1 MLNIIEK
8 YKILETIYCSSSR
21 SVYKAFNLESKE
33 NVIIKTIDSELY
45 DFISHS
51 KLKNEYRLIHK
62 LQGEYVIKAY
72 ELLYF
77 DSQYYLVSEDFGAV
91 SLLQYC
97 QTTKLN
103 MKEFLEIAIKTAKC
117 LEYLHKNG
125 VVHRDINPTNI
136 VYNPEKKILK
146 LIDFDISSEF
156 SFEEM
161 QPLNPNKLEGTLA
174 YISPEQTGRMNRLI
188 DYRTD
193 FYSFGVTLYQLIC
206 GRLPFIS
213 HDPAELVHF
222 QMAGI
227 PITANEV
234 DPLIPKA
241 VSGIISKL
249 MEKMPDERYRSAT
262 GIIFDLQECL
272 KQLKKNEIIEKFELG
287 LGDTHDKFEIIK
299 KIYGRDKEI
308 RKLLTSFQNVKKG
321 KVESFVIGGYSGI
334 GKTSLVREIQKFVI
348 KEQGMFLWGKYDQ
361 YNKNAPYS
369 AYFQAIE
376 QFCRYILSEPET
388 VMNYWK
394 KRILDIMGSSSKL
407 ITEDVPLLELIIGE
421 QPIIKST
428 SIIEEQTMFKLA
440 LKNWIVAV
448 ASQKNPLVLFMDD
461 LQWADMASLELF
473 INIHLDPD
481 INSFLFIGTY
491 RNNEVDISHPLMRS
505 IEKIN
510 RNNGSVE
517 VIQLE
522 SLDLGSIKQMIA
534 SIVSHPEKEITG
546 LAQAVYEKT
555 SGNPFYTIEFLKQ
568 CNEDK
573 LFYYDQDE
581 MRWKWNG
588 DEIKKSRASENVAD
602 YLIGKIELLPLS
614 VKKLITTAACIGN
627 HFDIKV
633 LSALSGK
640 DMPSIIEE
648 LKPTINEDMIY
659 VSSKEN
665 GELQFKF
672 CHDKFQQAGYQILT
686 ECVRKE
692 NHIRIAR
699 YYETVEGYEGSD
711 YLYVIA
717 EHYSK
722 GIDCLKKSQEMERA
736 IEIFFKAARKAIF
749 SSAFATAKEYLELIL
764 EIIPQTINKE
774 RSFLLR
780 VNIEYHL
787 VLFSLALFDELDK
800 IHIVIEELVKEPLE
814 LVDSCCLQL
823 VSLSNRG
830 RFEEAFFMG
839 TSLLERLGIEYPKVE
854 LLKTVQLE
862 IEKYYEHVRKGSI
875 ERLEEKENLSDKKD
889 IAVAKILNRI
899 AAAGLFFNP
908 LASFWATLVN
918 TNRMME
924 RGITPM
930 SLGGSA
936 ALILALINLRNNYD
950 QGYKLAK
957 TTISIAKTRGFTNE
971 LYRIYHTYGLF
982 TCHWYEPLENGVF
995 YAHEAYKGNLKNGEF
1010 EFSCFSF
1017 FTSQVAILE
1026 SCNSISEMQDEVAV
1040 ALSFAKK
1047 MNNLFSLE
1055 SFVVFNQLVKAL
1067 QGETLTYGSFDD
1079 EVFNEEKHVK
1089 EIQHNAMAV
1098 CYYCIYGTLVAVLF
1112 GNFSKAYTLAEKVI
1126 PYIAHMSGF
1135 YTVALHNFLYS
1146 LAICKTI
1153 DKIECSQ
1160 EIDRLLN
1167 VLRENQEWLYQ
1178 RAKDAPFNF
1187 QHFYDLIDAEMK
1199 IVEGKYDE
1207 AFRLYEKAILG
1218 AKENKRPYHYAL
1230 ACELAGVQY
1239 LRLGI
1244 ERIGRF
1250 YLKES
1255 YSGFLSWEAT
1265 GKTKQMEERYIDIIF
1280 NAIDSLKLGQYS
1292 SNRRSLTNAADF
1304 DLNAVIKATQAIS
1317 GVIERNRLL
1326 EILMK
1331 IILENS
1337 GSNKGYIFLKDD
1349 IRWILSA
1356 FVIVKGVAES
1366 IFVEKEVDFGS
1377 ADTNKLLPL
1386 SVISYVI
1393 RTKEPLIIGNVNKS
1407 QFSSDNFYL
1416 ENDDALSFMCFPIL
1430 SQNLLK
1436 GIIYLENHVLTEAF
1450 TKERIQVLNI
1460 FASQAAISLE
1470 NSMLYSELE
1479 KKVTERTKQLNDTYQ
1494 KYADLVNNL
1503 SVGVSRR
1510 SDCINGVYLEANPAL
1525 VKMFEAKSKD
1535 EFIKQPISKYY
1546 LNYEGIKQLN
1556 DKILQEGLIEDEEL
1570 EMITLKGKVFW
1581 ASHTAIRKKDN
1592 DGQIYIDG
1600 IITDITQRKHGE
1612 EELRELALV
1621 DELTG
1626 LYNRRGFITLATQ
1639 QIKTADRLDQK
1650 LILMY
1655 ADMDKM
1661 KWINDTFGHLEGDR
1675 ALIDFAGILINTFRS
1690 ADIICR
1696 IGGDEF
1702 IGLALDT
1709 EGTVETTLVARLSE
1723 NLKEYNLQSSRLY
1736 ELSTSIGVAKYDNNN
1751 PCTLDEL
1758 LKRGDNLMYEEKR
1771 KKRIQ
1776 REK

>member
-1 MLNIIEK
+1 MLNIIQK
-8 YKILETIYCSSSR
+8 YKVLETIHHSLNR
-21 SVYKAFNLESKE
+21 INFKALNLETKE
-33 NVIIKTIDSELY
+33 NVVIKTIKSDPY
-45 DFISHS
+45 DFISPS
-51 KLKNEYRLIHK
+51 KLKNEYRVIHK

-77 DSQYYLVSEDFGAV
+77 DSQHFLVLEDFEAV
-91 SLLQYC
+91 SLLQYSEKN
-97 QTTKLN
+97 KLS
-103 MKEFLEIAIKTAKC
+103 MTEFLEIAIKTAKC
-117 LEYLHKNG
+117 IEHIHKNG
-125 VVHRDINPTNI
+125 VIHRDINPMSI
-136 VYNPEKKILK
+136 VYNPDKKLLK

-156 SFEEM
+156 SLEEM
-161 QPLNPNKLEGTLA
+161 QALNPNKLEGSLA

-213 HDPAELVHF
+213 DNPAELVYF
-222 QMAGI
+222 QIAAI
-227 PITANEV
+227 PMTANEV
-234 DPLIPKA
+234 DTQIPKA
-241 VSGIISKL
+241 VSEIICKL
-249 MEKMPDERYRSAT
+249 MAKMPEERYRSAT

-272 KQLKKNEIIEKFELG
+272 EQFNKNATIEQFELG
-287 LGDTHDKFEIIK
+287 LGDLRNKFEIPQ
-299 KIYGRDKEI
+299 KIYGRDKEVG
-308 RKLLTSFQNVKKG
+308 KLLNSFQNVKKG
-321 KVESFVIGGYSGI
+321 KVESFAISGYSGI
-334 GKTSLVREIQKFVI
+334 GKTSLVQELHKSII
-348 KEQGMFLWGKYDQ
+348 KERGIFLSGKYDQ
-361 YNKNAPYS
+361 YNRNTPYS
-369 AYFQAIE
+369 AYFEAID

-388 VMNYWK
+388 VMKYWK
-394 KRILDIMGSSSKL
+394 KRIMDKIGSSSRL
-407 ITEDVPLLELIIGE
+407 ITEAVPLLELIIGK
-421 QPIIKST
+421 QPKIKATST
-428 SIIEEQTMFKLA
+428 IEEQTMFKLA

-448 ASQKNPLVLFMDD
+448 ASQEHPLVLFMDD

-473 INIHLDPD
+473 VSIHLDLEV
-481 INSFLFIGTY
+481 NSLLFIGTY
-491 RNNEVDISHPLMRS
+491 RNNEVDASHPLMRS
-505 IEKIN
+505 IEKVN
-510 RNNGSVE
+510 RNNGSIE

-522 SLDLGSIKQMIA
+522 SLNLGSIKQMIA
-534 SIVSHPEKEITG
+534 GIVDLPEKEIMG

-573 LFYYDQDE
+573 LFYYDQNE
-581 MRWKWNG
+581 MRWKWNEA
-588 DEIKKSRASENVAD
+588 EIKKSRASENVAD

-614 VKKLITTAACIGN
+614 VKELITTAACIGN
-627 HFDIKV
+627 RFDIKV

-640 DMPSIIEE
+640 DMQSIIEE
-648 LKPTINEDMIY
+648 LKPAIKEEMIY
-659 VSSKEN
+659 VSSKDN
-665 GELQFKF
+665 SELQFKF

-686 ECVRKE
+686 ECVRKK
-692 NHIRIAR
+692 NHIRIAK
-699 YYETVEGYEGSD
+699 YYEAVGGHEGSD
-711 YLYVIA
+711 YLYIIA

-722 GIDCLKKSQEMERA
+722 GIDCLKKTQEVKRA
-736 IEIFFKAARKAIF
+736 IEIFFKAAHEAIF
-749 SSAFATAKEYLELIL
+749 SSAFTTAKEYLELII
-764 EIIPQTINKE
+764 EIIYQPRNKE
-774 RSFLLR
+774 RPFLLL
-780 VNIEYHL
+780 VYIEYHL
-787 VLFSLALFDELDK
+787 VLYSLALFDELDK
-800 IHIVIEELVKEPLE
+800 TYIVIEELANEPLE
-814 LVDSCCLQL
+814 LVDSCCIQL
-823 VSLSNRG
+823 ISLSNRG

-839 TSLLERLGIEYPKVE
+839 ASLLERLGIDYPKDE
-854 LLKTVQLE
+854 LLKIVQLE
-862 IEKYYEHVRKGSI
+862 IEKYYEYVRKGSI

-889 IAVAKILNRI
+889 IVVAKVLNRI

-918 TNRMME
+918 TNRMLKK
-924 RGITPM
+924 GITPM
-930 SLGGSA
+930 SLEGSA

-957 TTISIAKTRGFTNE
+957 AAINIAKIRGFTNE
-971 LYRIYHTYGLF
+971 LYRTYHTYGLF
-982 TCHWYEPLENGVF
+982 TCHWYEPVENGVF

-1026 SCNSISEMQDEVAV
+1026 SCISISEMKDEVVA

-1055 SFVVFNQLVKAL
+1055 SFVVFYQLVKAL

-1079 EVFNEEKHVK
+1079 EAFNEEKHVK
-1089 EIQHNAMAV
+1089 EIQHNGIGI
-1098 CYYCIYGTLVAVLF
+1098 CYYCIYGTLLAVLF
-1112 GNFSKAYTLAEKVI
+1112 GDFSKAYTLAEKVI
-1126 PYIAHMSGF
+1126 PHIAHMSGF

-1146 LAICKTI
+1146 IAICKTI
-1153 DKIECSQ
+1153 QGMEYSQ
-1160 EIDRLLN
+1160 ERDRLQK
-1167 VLRENQEWLYQ
+1167 VLKENQEWLDQ

-1187 QHFYDLIDAEMK
+1187 QHLYDLVAAEMK
-1199 IVEGKYDE
+1199 ALEGTYDE

-1218 AKENKRPYHYAL
+1218 AKENNRSYHYAL
-1230 ACELAGVQY
+1230 ACELAGLQY

-1244 ERIGRF
+1244 ERIGSF
-1250 YLKES
+1250 YLKEA
-1255 YSGFLSWEAT
+1255 YSAFLSWEAM
-1265 GKTKQMEERYIDIIF
+1265 GKTKQMEEKYKDVIF
-1280 NAIDSLKLGQYS
+1280 RGINSLKSGQYS
-1292 SNRRSLTNAADF
+1292 SNRSSIATADSF

-1317 GVIERNRLL
+1317 GEIERNTLL
-1326 EILMK
+1326 ERLMK

-1356 FVIVKGVAES
+1356 FEIVEGVGKS
-1366 IFVEKEVDFGS
+1366 IFEDKEVDFENT
-1377 ADTNKLLPL
+1377 DTFRLLPV

-1393 RTKEPLIIGNVNKS
+1393 RTKEPLIIGNILKS
-1407 QFSSDNFYL
+1407 QFSTDDYYL
-1416 ENDDALSFMCFPIL
+1416 ENTTLSVMCFPII

-1450 TKERIQVLNI
+1450 TKERIEVLNI

-1470 NSMLYSELE
+1470 NATLYSELE
-1479 KKVTERTKQLNDTYQ
+1479 KKVIERTKQLNDTYQ

-1510 SDCINGVYLEANPAL
+1510 TSFIDGVSLEANPAL
-1525 VKMFEAKSKD
+1525 VKMFEADSKD
-1535 EFIKQPISKYY
+1535 EFMRQPISKFY
-1546 LNYEGIKQLN
+1546 LDCQKIKELN
-1556 DKILQEGLIEDEEL
+1556 DKILQDGFIEDEEL
-1570 EMITLKGKVFW
+1570 EMITLKGKIFW

-1600 IITDITQRKHGE
+1600 ITTDITQRKQGE
-1612 EELRELALV
+1612 EKLRELALV

-1626 LYNRRGFITLATQ
+1626 LYNRRGFMTLATQ
-1639 QIKTADRLDQK
+1639 QIKTADRLKQN

-1675 ALIDFAGILINTFRS
+1675 ALIDVARILINTFRS
-1690 ADIICR
+1690 ADIISR

-1709 EGTVETTLVARLSE
+1709 EGTVEKTLVTQLSE

-1736 ELSTSIGVAKYDNNN
+1736 ELSISIGVTRYDNNN

-1758 LKRGDNLMYEEKR
+1758 LKRGDKLMYEEKR

-1776 REK
+1776 REN